1 MKQESKL
8 RPILKWL
15 CYAGLLLLA
24 YLLQTMPDF
33 LTFFSAKPVWV
44 AAVAICVSMY
54 EDVLPSAVFCAI
66 AGLLWDISSDRLFGF
81 NGVILLV
88 CGVAVS
94 LLCIYY
100 LHTRFVNS
108 IWFCAAAMAIQGA
121 LDYLFCFVIW
131 RYDGAAV
138 VIYQRILPCLALT
151 VVITPLVFWIVR
163 KIAFLFHHAPRA

>member
-24 YLLQTMPDF
+24 YLLQTMPGF

-44 AAVAICVSMY
+44 AAVAVCVSMY

-121 LDYLFCFVIW
+121 LDYLFCLL
-131 RYDGAAV
+131 
-138 VIYQRILPCLALT
+138 QP
-151 VVITPLVFWIVR
+151 
-163 KIAFLFHHAPRA
+163 PRRHSAR

>member
-1 MKQESKL
+1 M
-8 RPILKWL
+8 
-15 CYAGLLLLA
+15 
-24 YLLQTMPDF
+24 
-33 LTFFSAKPVWV
+33 
-44 AAVAICVSMY
+44 
-54 EDVLPSAVFCAI
+54 
-66 AGLLWDISSDRLFGF
+66 
-81 NGVILLV
+81 ILLV

>member
-24 YLLQTMPDF
+24 YLLQTMPGF

-44 AAVAICVSMY
+44 AAVAVCVSMY

-94 LLCIYY
+94 PALHLLSPYPFCK
-100 LHTRFVNS
+100 LHLVLRRSYGDTG
-108 IWFCAAAMAIQGA
+108 GA
-121 LDYLFCFVIW
+121 
-131 RYDGAAV
+131 
-138 VIYQRILPCLALT
+138 
-151 VVITPLVFWIVR
+151 
-163 KIAFLFHHAPRA
+163 